1 MTLLLAGAG
10 AWIALLT
17 LFCCVLAVASRADRE
32 LERSR
37 PPARGPV
44 RARLRVLPGGAQD
57 SSAVSSSGN
66 RTALASRSSRR
77 PL

>member
-10 AWIALLT
+10 VWIALLT
-17 LFCCVLAVASRADRE
+17 LFICVLAVAARADRE

-37 PPARGPV
+37 PPMRGPV
-44 RARLRVLPGGAQD
+44 RPRLRLLPGGAQD
-57 SSAVSSSGN
+57 SSEASSSGN
-66 RTALASRSSRR
+66 RTALAARSSRR

>member
-1 MTLLLAGAG
+1 MITVLLAGAG

-17 LFCCVLAVASRADRE
+17 LFCCVLLVASRADRE

-37 PPARGPV
+37 PPVRG
-44 RARLRVLPGGAQD
+44 RTRLRLLPGGAQD
-57 SSAVSSSGN
+57 SSAASSGN
-66 RTALASRSSRR
+66 RTAVAPRSSRR

>member
-1 MTLLLAGAG
+1 MSLLLAGAG

-17 LFCCVLAVASRADRE
+17 FFCCVFVVAGRADRE

-37 PPARGPV
+37 PPMRGPV
-44 RARLRVLPGGAQD
+44 RPRLQLLPGGAQD
-57 SSAVSSSGN
+57 SSEASSGN
-66 RTALASRSSRR
+66 RTARAARSSRR

>member
-10 AWIALLT
+10 AWIALLM

-32 LERSR
+32 LERSQ
-37 PPARGPV
+37 PAVRGPE
-44 RARLRVLPGGAQD
+44 RPRLRLLPGGLQD
-57 SSAVSSSGN
+57 SSVSSGN
-66 RTALASRSSRR
+66 RTALAARSSRS

>member
-17 LFCCVLAVASRADRE
+17 LFCCVLAVGSRADRE
-32 LERSR
+32 LERAR
-37 PPARGPV
+37 PPVPEPV
-44 RARLRVLPGGAQD
+44 RPRLRLLPGGAQG
-57 SSAVSSSGN
+57 SSVVSSSGN
-66 RTALASRSSRR
+66 RTALAGRSSRR

>member
-1 MTLLLAGAG
+1 MILLLAAAG

-17 LFCCVLAVASRADRE
+17 LFCCVLVVAGRADRE

-37 PPARGPV
+37 PPLRAPAR
-44 RARLRVLPGGAQD
+44 RLRLLPGGTQD
-57 SSAVSSSGN
+57 SSAASSGN